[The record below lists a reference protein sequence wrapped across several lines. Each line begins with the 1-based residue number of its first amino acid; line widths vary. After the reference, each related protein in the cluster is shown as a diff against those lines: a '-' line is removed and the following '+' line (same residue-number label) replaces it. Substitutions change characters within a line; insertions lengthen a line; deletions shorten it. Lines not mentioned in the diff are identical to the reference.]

1 MDVSCKLTADELDAH
16 FQDPAWGKRFPLVL
30 TCDQAAEL
38 LQVPK
43 QTIYD
48 WHSRGLLAGCCRKI
62 GKHLRFLRNN
72 LLTLVFNK
80 GLNRKW
86 SPKTPKSLSS

>member
-1 MDVSCKLTADELDAH
+1 MDVGCKLTAAELAAP
-16 FQDPAWGKRFPLVL
+16 FQDPAWGNRFPPVL

-38 LQVPK
+38 LQIPK

-62 GKHLRFLRNN
+62 GKHLRFFRPH

-80 GLNRKW
+80 GLNENGR
-86 SPKTPKSLSS
+86 